1 MLVLVLRGLTRPGCG
16 PPPHV
21 VVGTRAALAAAAQIP
36 IAIIADLDKESRDT
50 NAKKPAWFSVYKTVG
65 ACVCCCLLVL
75 PPLDADCAGVVWCG
89 RIRAYWSSKALG
101 TTSRGKLST
110 LSRPRYVMA
119 ACVA

>member
-65 ACVCCCLLVL
+65 ACVCCCLLLL
-75 PPLDADCAGVVWCG
+75 PPLDAGRAVLPCRGVAASG
-89 RIRAYWSSKALG
+89 RTGQARRW
-101 TTSRGKLST
+101 
-110 LSRPRYVMA
+110 VQHH
-119 ACVA
+119 VAN